1 MLKWS
6 QLGTFPSIYWFIIQE
21 SQKPFYPELFYSET
35 VERLSPSC
43 IGVFIYSTSSVVSVL
58 MQYNATCVSIG
69 SVKLY
74 VRIYIYTHDHHH
86 TTISYNKTL
95 YLLYK
100 PYVWIC
106 IIIYTYILG
115 FNSSWLI
122 RFLSFLHLSRRID
135 IAFVQHSASSERTKL
150 LHKIHD
156 WLPHRTC
163 CAATS
168 YGRTH

>member
-21 SQKPFYPELFYSET
+21 SQELFYSET

-86 TTISYNKTL
+86 TTIIYKITL
-95 YLLYK
+95 NLLYK

-106 IIIYTYILG
+106 IIIYTYLASILVG
-115 FNSSWLI
+115 SSDPCRSCICREELI
-122 RFLSFLHLSRRID
+122 SLLSNILHHLKEQNCYI
-135 IAFVQHSASSERTKL
+135 IFMM
-150 LHKIHD
+150 
-156 WLPHRTC
+156 
-163 CAATS
+163 AATL
-168 YGRTH
+168 YMLCRY